1 MKYLIEQTAKEFEKK
16 RTYAEIQAELNKNK
30 IYSEIEELKNIDKK
44 ISDLGMQSLQLL
56 HAGDFSNKNEIFKQ
70 IEKLKEKKA
79 ALLKEYKHCE
89 KEYLPRYNCSI
100 CNDTG
105 IAGGQYC
112 ICFKQSIASK
122 LYSQTSLE
130 SILEKENFENFNLEL
145 FSNKAPKGGKSP
157 RANMKKIYQDCVMYT
172 NNFGEN
178 SANLFFTGS
187 TGVGKTFMINC
198 IAADLIKK
206 GIYIIYMIS
215 SDLIDLIRKS
225 RLSEY
230 SSVIDASFVEALNS
244 CDLLIIDDLGT
255 ENVTD
260 YAVDELFNLLNKRI
274 LSNKKI
280 IISTNLTLNELDEMY
295 SIRIFSRI
303 MGCFTPYNF
312 IGNDIRIKIN

>member
-1 MKYLIEQTAKEFEKK
+1 MKYLIEQTIKEFEKK
-16 RTYAEIQAELNKNK
+16 RLYSEKKAEVNKNK
-30 IYSEIEELKNIDKK
+30 IYGEIKDLEKLDKR

-56 HAGDFSNKNEIFKQ
+56 HAGDYSNKNDIFRQ
-70 IEKLKEKKA
+70 IEELKEKKA
-79 ALLKEYKHCE
+79 TLLKEHKYFE
-89 KEYLPRYNCSI
+89 KDYRPKYSCNI
-100 CNDTG
+100 CNDSG
-105 IAGGQYC
+105 IVNGEYC
-112 ICFKQSIASK
+112 ICFKQSVASK
-122 LYSQTSLE
+122 LYNQTSLE
-130 SILEKENFENFNLEL
+130 TILEKENFENFNLEL
-145 FSNKAPKGGKSP
+145 FSNKAQKGGKSP
-157 RANMKKIYQDCVMYT
+157 RANIKKIYQDCVLYT
-172 NNFGEN
+172 KNFNEN
-178 SANLFFTGS
+178 STNLFFTGS

-198 IAADLIKK
+198 IAADLLKK

-230 SSVIDASFVEALNS
+230 SSVIDVSFVEALNS

-255 ENVTD
+255 ENATD

-280 IISTNLTLNELDEMY
+280 IISTNLTLNELDDMY